1 MYRTFTVIYEPLE
14 EGGFMVLCPFFR
26 GLISYGENL
35 DEARLMAKDALLCH
49 CLGLLKE
56 GDSIVKA
63 LQRETLIETLTLDIK
78 EA

>member
-1 MYRTFTVIYEPLE
+1 MLRTFTVIYEPLQ
-14 EGGFMVLCPFFR
+14 EGGYLVLCPFFR

-49 CLGLLKE
+49 CQGMLKE

-63 LQRETLIETLTLDIK
+63 LQQEILIETLMLDIK